1 MVSILF
7 AENCAGVKKM
17 TNITYANERHEL
29 NLDGAGG
36 IQKSSNQEITNEQI
50 TNAQITNEQIGKR
63 EV

>member
-1 MVSILF
+1 MCFLVSILF

-17 TNITYANERHEL
+17 TNTTYANERHEL

-50 TNAQITNEQIGKR
+50 TNNK
-63 EV
+63 